1 MTNYI
6 DHITQKEVTA
16 LQNIYRGSMAS
27 GRFLNNIG
35 KPNQWTITYAV
46 PREAHYDIQEF
57 QKGLRQRI
65 VENLGTEKGVLLGAL
80 VADKDGKETIT
91 ATLINE
97 AFQRMNLLEEE
108 VEKAGHAHER

>member
-1 MTNYI
+1 MTHFI
-6 DHITQKEVTA
+6 DHITQKELSA

-27 GRFLNNIG
+27 GRSVNISG
-35 KPNQWTITYAV
+35 KPDQWTITYAV
-46 PREAHYDIQEF
+46 PQEAHYDIQEF

-65 VENLGTEKGVLLGAL
+65 VENLGTEKGVLLGPL

-108 VEKAGHAHER
+108 VEKAAHAHER